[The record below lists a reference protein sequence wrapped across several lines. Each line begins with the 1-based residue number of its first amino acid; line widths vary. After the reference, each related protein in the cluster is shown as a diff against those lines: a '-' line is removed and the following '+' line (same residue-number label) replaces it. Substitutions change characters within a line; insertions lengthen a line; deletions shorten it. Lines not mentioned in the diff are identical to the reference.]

1 MFDEEYGLEMRLE
14 VVQSED
20 DLITLMLTCEDK
32 LVLTMT
38 YTDAEMAQYVI
49 TNLNEIISDFLD
61 DAIQDM
67 VSYDIDEELR
77 QLLEEEGNK

>member
-20 DLITLMLTCEDK
+20 DLTTLMLTCEDK
-32 LVLTMT
+32 LVLTIT
-38 YTDAEMAQYVI
+38 YSDPVIAQYIVN
-49 TNLNEIISDFLD
+49 NLNSIISDFMD
-61 DAIQDM
+61 EEIQNM
-67 VSYDIDEELR
+67 VSYDIDEELK

>member
-1 MFDEEYGLEMRLE
+1 MLNEEYGLEMRLE

>member
-1 MFDEEYGLEMRLE
+1 MLNEEYGLEMRLE

-38 YTDAEMAQYVI
+38 YTDAEMAQYII